1 MNRMWQL
8 HITQHKRFTLW
19 AHSNFCFAKTSFMLE
34 TLGEMLFKMLKR
46 GKKMKAMFRF
56 LGFIGIF
63 IAFAITLLSC
73 ATRERKDFPALL
85 NEIKMMEIPEDVVKI
100 LGYAS
105 LASSSHN
112 TQPWRIKIISDY
124 EFIIQS
130 DSTRWLQKVDPENR
144 ELLLSIGC
152 FLENL
157 DQAAK
162 ASGYEAQTEIL
173 ATNPEDADILK
184 VKLIKSRPINY
195 NLDAITGAT
204 AVRKPYDK
212 KDLLS
217 SQLDELKGLLP
228 SNHFKYFSRESKE
241 GEWIAK
247 SLIEANRKQ
256 AFNDEKQKELAEW
269 LRFSRS
275 DSKERGDGL
284 TPDMLGLSGITKF
297 FWYTF
302 MSKKSALS
310 ESFRNKG
317 VENVKK
323 QVNNCAGFIVITSE
337 DSSIPSLLQSGR
349 EFQRLTIKCTEL
361 KIGIHPMSQLME
373 ESPWNEWF
381 KDSLGFSKPIQFV
394 LRVGYSKEWPKQGIR
409 RSVKDFIIHE

>member
-1 MNRMWQL
+1 M
-8 HITQHKRFTLW
+8 KRLFYFPSFTVISLV
-19 AHSNFCFAKTSFMLE
+19 L
-34 TLGEMLFKMLKR
+34 
-46 GKKMKAMFRF
+46 
-56 LGFIGIF
+56 
-63 IAFAITLLSC
+63 AITVIGC
-73 ATRERKDFPALL
+73 GTVERKDFLISAK
-85 NEIKMMEIPEDVVKI
+85 ESKMMEIPEDVVQI
-100 LGYAS
+100 LEYAS

-130 DSTRWLQKVDPENR
+130 DSTRWLEKVDPENR

-152 FLENL
+152 FWENL
-157 DQAAK
+157 GQAAQTF
-162 ASGYEAQTEIL
+162 GYKVQTEIL
-173 ATNPEDADILK
+173 ATNSKDKDILK
-184 VKLIKSRPINY
+184 VKLIKSMPINY
-195 NLDAITGAT
+195 DLDAITGAT
-204 AVRKPYDK
+204 AIRKPYDN
-212 KDLLS
+212 KDFLS
-217 SQLDELKGLLP
+217 SYLDEFKVLLP
-228 SNHFKYFSRESKE
+228 SDHFVYIPRHSKE

-247 SLIEANRKQ
+247 SLIDANSKQ

-269 LRFSRS
+269 LRFSRAEVKES
-275 DSKERGDGL
+275 DDGL
-284 TPDMLGLSGITKF
+284 TPEMLGLSSMTKF